1 VTDLIEAIKKRRSV
15 RKYEDTPVSEVQ
27 LQQVLDTAMYAASWA
42 NKQGWQILVV
52 RGAEK
57 RAKVAAAIE
66 GNPGGKAVAQA
77 PVLIVVCMDP
87 EQSGSPDGR
96 DYYMTD
102 AGILMDHMM
111 LQAAESGLGT
121 VFIGMFDEGKVR
133 AALDIPER
141 YRICALTP
149 LGVPAKIP
157 GERPRSTVEEIV
169 HWEKW

>member
-42 NKQGWQILVV
+42 NRQGWQILVV
-52 RGAEK
+52 RGEEK
-57 RAKVAAAIE
+57 RAKVSEALE
-66 GNPGGKAVAQA
+66 GNPGGKAIGQA

-87 EQSGSPDGR
+87 EMSGSPDGR

-102 AGILMDHMM
+102 AGILMDHLM
-111 LQAAESGLGT
+111 LQAAELGLGT
-121 VFIGMFDEGKVR
+121 VFIGMFDEAKVR
-133 AALDIPER
+133 AALDIPES

-157 GERPRSTVEEIV
+157 GERPRNTVEEIV